1 MATELCLNVR
11 AILRAGVDCGE
22 LLAGCKALADIFQVV
37 LQSQE
42 GEASQA
48 LNSN

>member
-22 LLAGCKALADIFQVV
+22 LLEGSKALADIFPG
-37 LQSQE
+37 STTE
-42 GEASQA
+42 PRG
-48 LNSN
+48 